1 MKLSEEQLNRF
12 TEIFEIKARSVI
24 LIEKQDMVTIIIN
37 SVIIFNVKKEL
48 VKEFFLCWEVIF
60 MSDKKYKIIVKD
72 FLDKQHLHNPADAET
87 IVNDILENNKENKN
101 VEIDFRGVKTANSAF
116 CNIIYEGLK
125 GKYNIVL
132 NNCNRLIIET
142 FKRVVG

>member
-1 MKLSEEQLNRF
+1 MKLNEEELKRF
-12 TEIFEIKARSVI
+12 TEIFEIKAKSVI
-24 LIEKQDMVTIIIN
+24 LIKKQAVVTIIIN
-37 SVIIFNVKKEL
+37 SVVIFDVKKEL
-48 VKEFFLCWEVIF
+48 MKEFFLCWEVIF

-72 FLDKQHLHNPADAET
+72 FLDKQYLHNPADAEI
-87 IVNDILENNKENKN
+87 IVNNILENDIENKN
-101 VEIDFRGVKTANSAF
+101 IEIDFKGIKTVNTAF